1 MINQSSVLILLFE
14 LSTFLRPPPPLPTY
28 TASGEALARRK
39 GGGQLATLTLIG

>member
-14 LSTFLRPPPPLPTY
+14 LSTFLRPPPTY

>member
-14 LSTFLRPPPPLPTY
+14 LSTFLRPPPLPTY